1 MTHLS
6 HSDWLAWDEDHRQQA
21 LDVQQSFI
29 VQAPAGAGKTELL
42 TQRFLTLLKTVD
54 HPEEIVALTFTN
66 KAAAEMRKRIMDSL
80 LHASQGKECPPQ
92 PHKRIT
98 HQLSLDV
105 LARDRQKGWGLL
117 QHTGRLHV
125 TTLDALCARLAR
137 QMPILSRFGSQPAVT
152 TDAEPFYQQAAR
164 LTLSKLNAHTDDAAN
179 VASAVQSALSHFE
192 NDRQR
197 LEGLLVAMLASRD
210 QWLTY
215 AVDHTETLSRAHA
228 QAALTAM
235 VRLELESLS
244 SLLPVAEQLS
254 IMAAA
259 RFAGSQAIAALQSGK
274 KAPPG
279 LQVLESWQ
287 QPLRCTEDDL
297 PLWQGVADLLLTG
310 KSEVRSGPPNNVG
323 LTASSAE
330 GKAHKETLQQFLDAF
345 RSHPK
350 ASQLARVRT
359 LTQPIYDDNEWALIN
374 SLVTILKDA
383 SAELW
388 LAFQEAGQ
396 VDFIEIT
403 QNALRALGTPN
414 EPTDLALQLDYQI
427 RHLLIDEFQD
437 TSPVQVELLTQLTS
451 GWQAQDG
458 RTLFL
463 VGDPMQS
470 IYRFR
475 KADVGLFLHV
485 QENGVGQVHLQRL
498 QLYRNNRSDPALVS
512 WVNST
517 FARVFSDPVD
527 ARVGSVGFEP
537 AAATREPMT
546 DAGMQMHAVVHA
558 SANDEDSEGDDR
570 GLREAQRVMDIIR
583 ETWSQDRQRS
593 IAILVRARGHL
604 TSIVSALR
612 KTAPD
617 LPIQAVEIE
626 ALGQRQC
633 ILDLVSLTRALHH
646 RADRV
651 HWLAVLRAPWC
662 GLLIEDLHRLAHD
675 DHSSTLW
682 QLMNQANRVAQ
693 LSPDGQQRL
702 AHVRAVMQEAM
713 LGQGRMR
720 VRQWVEG
727 VWQGLGGPYT
737 LKSERDLLDVRAY
750 FDLLDACDVGGRLD
764 LQALDRQ
771 LDRLFAASDAHAATP
786 IQIMTIHKSK
796 GLEFDTVILPG
807 LHRQPRNDDQPL
819 MIWDKILLEDGQEHL
834 AAGVMRAGD
843 DQDDETARPYD
854 LLQTYEKSRAA
865 NEAKRLLYVA
875 VTRAIRKL
883 HLVAVVNTNT
893 NDPNEPAIKPPAQ
906 GSLLKLLWPLLE
918 EMGEPAMQTG
928 LQPPVASTDLGVRNT
943 PDFKPWLVRLRKVC
957 WPEQWAN
964 NVPTPVQDETTRLAK
979 PEPTAYPASNPWAI
993 DVGILTHRYLEIMAT
1008 QGLEVWPEHRLIAA
1022 QAQQELW
1029 FKRKGYDP
1037 STCREA
1043 SLAVQQNLLRTLRS
1057 ERGRWILS
1065 PHENAASEYP
1075 LTTQVEGQMR
1085 QHVIDRTFIH
1095 EGVRWIIDYKTSTAS
1110 EIPNDTFFAE
1120 KLDVYRDQLLRYMNL
1135 FESDGIP
1142 VRAALYFPGLDRWV
1156 ELND

>member
-1 MTHLS
+1 MTHLLQ
-6 HSDWLAWDEDHRQQA
+6 SDWLAWDERHRQQA

-80 LHASQGKECPPQ
+80 LHAAEGNQCPDQ

-98 HQLSLDV
+98 YQLSLEV
-105 LARDRQKGWGLL
+105 LDRDKQKNWGLL
-117 QHTGRLHV
+117 QHTGRLQV

-164 LTLSKLNAHTDDAAN
+164 LTLSKLNAHNDDVAK

-210 QWLTY
+210 QWLSY
-215 AVDHTETLSRAHA
+215 AVDHTETLSRADA
-228 QAALTAM
+228 QAALSAM

-259 RFAGSQAIAALQSGK
+259 RFAGSQAIAALQGGK
-274 KAPPG
+274 KVPSS
-279 LQVLESWQ
+279 LQALESWQ
-287 QPLRCTEDDL
+287 HPLRCTEADL
-297 PLWQGVADLLLTG
+297 PLWQGVADLLLTS
-310 KSEVRSGPPNNVG
+310 KNEVRSSPPSNVG
-323 LTASSAE
+323 LTASSPE
-330 GKAHKETLQQFLDAF
+330 GKAHKETLQQFLEAF

-350 ASQLARVRT
+350 AGQLARVHT
-359 LTQPIYDDNEWALIN
+359 LTQPIYDDNEWDLIN
-374 SLVTILKDA
+374 HLVMILKDA

-403 QNALRALGTPN
+403 QNALRALGTAI

-451 GWQAQDG
+451 GWQAHDG

-485 QENGVGQVHLQRL
+485 QENGIGQVHLQRL

-512 WVNST
+512 WVNDT
-517 FARVFSDPVD
+517 FAQVFSDPID

-546 DAGMQMHAVVHA
+546 DAGMQIHAVVH
-558 SANDEDSEGDDR
+558 SSINDDEFEGDDP
-570 GLREAQRVMDIIR
+570 GTLEAQRVIDIIR

-604 TSIVSALR
+604 TSIVSVLR
-612 KTAPD
+612 KAAPD

-662 GLLIEDLHRLAHD
+662 GLLIEDLHKLAHD

-693 LSPDGQQRL
+693 LSPDGQHRL
-702 AHVRAVMQEAM
+702 MHVRSVMQEAM

-720 VRQWVEG
+720 VRQWIEG

-737 LKSERDLLDVRAY
+737 LKSERDLLDVQAY

-771 LDRLFAASDAHAATP
+771 LDRLFAAPDPHAATP

-807 LHRQPRNDDQPL
+807 MHRQPRNDDQPL

-883 HLVAVVNTNT
+883 HLVAVVNANT
-893 NDPNEPAIKPPAQ
+893 NDPNEPALKAPAQ
-906 GSLLKLLWPLLE
+906 GSLLKLLWPMLE
-918 EMGEPAMQTG
+918 QEADAAWLTPV
-928 LQPPVASTDLGVRNT
+928 QPLVVNTDAGVPKT
-943 PDFKPWLVRLRKVC
+943 PEFKPWLERLAKVC
-957 WPEQWAN
+957 WPAPLTMDAPTQARDEEAVLAN
-964 NVPTPVQDETTRLAK
+964 TESADN
-979 PEPTAYPASNPWAI
+979 PASNAMAI
-993 DVGILTHRYLEIMAT
+993 DVGILTHRYLDIMARH
-1008 QGLEVWPEHRLIAA
+1008 GLEAWPEHRLIAA
-1022 QAQQELW
+1022 LAQQELW
-1029 FKRKGYDP
+1029 FKRKGYDLG
-1037 STCREA
+1037 TCREA
-1043 SLAVQQNLLRTLRS
+1043 SLAVQHNLLRTLRS

-1095 EGVRWIIDYKTSTAS
+1095 EGVRWIIDYKTTTAS
-1110 EIPNDTFFAE
+1110 EHPDDTFFAE